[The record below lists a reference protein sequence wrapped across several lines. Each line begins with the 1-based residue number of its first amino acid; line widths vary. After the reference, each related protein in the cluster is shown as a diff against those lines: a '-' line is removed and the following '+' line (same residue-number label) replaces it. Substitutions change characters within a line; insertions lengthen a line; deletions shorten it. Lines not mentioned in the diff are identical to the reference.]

1 MVGAVHNVAIWMLI
15 TAAASSWLV
24 PTVIAT
30 GDVDEGRAESTEYD
44 VVVDRESTVAGAS
57 SIEYEESMPDDDKND
72 DDVINE
78 DEKSEDEKEEKV
90 NEYTGHTG
98 LQIWPDGKYN
108 KITFC
113 SK

>member
-1 MVGAVHNVAIWMLI
+1 MAA
-15 TAAASSWLV
+15 AAASSWLV
-24 PTVIAT
+24 PTVIAA
-30 GDVDEGRAESTEYD
+30 GDVDEGRAESTAEHD
-44 VVVDRESTVAGAS
+44 VVADRESTVAGAS
-57 SIEYEESMPDDDKND
+57 SIEYEESIPDDDKND

-90 NEYTGHTG
+90 NEYIGHTG